1 MTLSVVFMTLCILL
15 LHPSISSAHSWLD
28 CTNMLDS
35 GCAGFPLGYPSRGD
49 RDINTKYTYLVQ
61 DRRPDAPVCQ
71 PGRQFPGNN
80 PFPPATVTPGQ
91 TMLLTWQPDGHLDD
105 GHPSTIE
112 VHWSGVPG
120 KQLQVRSELGPATLL
135 GTMIF
140 ATSNNCDRAWDP
152 NTWCRGQITIPAST
166 QPGTYQLVWWWK
178 YDRNPSGEEYSTCF
192 EIVVGGGGI
201 LPREIEVRAQGQDP
215 VHAPSVASLSSP
227 ASVPALDST
236 STPQALQLAYMT
248 SDSEASEG
256 SDPVP
261 VESDAHEEESL
272 TSLTAQPDEPL
283 SVVPDASIK
292 DDNKQGRHKTN
303 GYLDDDTGALA
314 GDAINDDEGED
325 TSPLPV
331 VSPSQLINSTL
342 AEQLQT
348 NSSTSHGSGGGPLAH
363 AAPGGTRSNST
374 GLPPVQPKAPAEGS
388 SARDRTLVGLPPLDS
403 GTSEVWVSSVS
414 CGCLVLASVLTTAFL
429 FT

>member
-1 MTLSVVFMTLCILL
+1 
-15 LHPSISSAHSWLD
+15 
-28 CTNMLDS
+28 MLDS

-71 PGRQFPGNN
+71 PGQQFPGNN
-80 PFPPATVTPGQ
+80 PFPPASVTPGQ
-91 TMLLTWQPDGHLDD
+91 TLLLTWQPDGHLDND
-105 GHPSTIE
+105 HPSTIE

-120 KQLQVRSELGPATLL
+120 KQLQVRSELNPATLL

-152 NTWCRGQITIPAST
+152 NTWCRGQITIPPST

-192 EIVVGGGGI
+192 EIVVGPNGGGI
-201 LPREIEVRAQGQDP
+201 WPPEIEVKAQGQGQDP
-215 VHAPSVASLSSP
+215 VQAPSV
-227 ASVPALDST
+227 
-236 STPQALQLAYMT
+236 
-248 SDSEASEG
+248 ASEG
-256 SDPVP
+256 SDPVQ
-261 VESDAHEEESL
+261 VESDASQEESL

-292 DDNKQGRHKTN
+292 DDSKQGRQKTN

-314 GDAINDDEGED
+314 GDAINDDEGVD

-363 AAPGGTRSNST
+363 ASPGGARKNST
-374 GLPPVQPKAPAEGS
+374 GLSPVQPKAPADGS
-388 SARDRTLVGLPPLDS
+388 SARDRTLVGLPPS
-403 GTSEVWVSSVS
+403 AMWVSSVS
-414 CGCLVLASVLTTAFL
+414 YGCLVLASVLTTAFL
-429 FT
+429 FP

>member
-1 MTLSVVFMTLCILL
+1 
-15 LHPSISSAHSWLD
+15 
-28 CTNMLDS
+28 MLDS

-71 PGRQFPGNN
+71 PGRQTPGNN
-80 PFPPATVTPGQ
+80 PFPPASVIPGQ
-91 TMLLTWQPDGHLDD
+91 RLHLTWQPDGHLDND
-105 GHPSTIE
+105 HPSTIE
-112 VHWSGVPG
+112 VHWSGVPE

-140 ATSNNCDRAWDP
+140 ATSNNCDQAWEP
-152 NTWCRGQITIPAST
+152 NTWCHGHITIPEST

-192 EIVVGGGGI
+192 EIVVGGNGGGI
-201 LPREIEVRAQGQDP
+201 LPREIEVKARGEGPAQ
-215 VHAPSVASLSSP
+215 APGAASSS
-227 ASVPALDST
+227 ASVPAPVPDNNT
-236 STPQALQLAYMT
+236 TPQALQLAYMT
-248 SDSEASEG
+248 SDSETSES
-256 SDPVP
+256 SDPVR
-261 VESDAHEEESL
+261 VNKDTSQEESL
-272 TSLTAQPDEPL
+272 TGLIAQPDEPL
-283 SVVPDASIK
+283 SVVPNASIK
-292 DDNKQGRHKTN
+292 DDSKQGRHKTN

-314 GDAINDDEGED
+314 GDAINGDEGED

-348 NSSTSHGSGGGPLAH
+348 NSSTSHATPSGAKSNTTESTPVHPTASADGGRTHDRALA
-363 AAPGGTRSNST
+363 
-374 GLPPVQPKAPAEGS
+374 
-388 SARDRTLVGLPPLDS
+388 GLPPLDS
-403 GTSEVWVSSVS
+403 GASGIWVSSV
-414 CGCLVLASVLTTAFL
+414 CGYLVLASVLATGSL